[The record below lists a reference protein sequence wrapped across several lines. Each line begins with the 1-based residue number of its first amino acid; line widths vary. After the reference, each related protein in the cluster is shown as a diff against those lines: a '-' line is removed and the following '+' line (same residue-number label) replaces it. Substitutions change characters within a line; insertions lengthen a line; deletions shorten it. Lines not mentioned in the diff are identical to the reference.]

1 MTASVLLFQASEGV
15 PVKYFENLEELIEY
29 YKKENMGLVWHLKY
43 PVPREEE
50 EAADELE
57 EDAGKKPM
65 MWLGDADPWHLL
77 WTGDMQ
83 CRQGD

>member
-1 MTASVLLFQASEGV
+1 M
-15 PVKYFENLEELIEY
+15 KYFQNLEELIDY

-57 EDAGKKPM
+57 EDTGKKPM
-65 MWLGDADPWHLL
+65 M
-77 WTGDMQ
+77 
-83 CRQGD
+83 